1 VSRALL
7 VSGIAFLL
15 VGFAGLGVASA
26 LLSRPPRLDDA
37 VARGQWIFLTGTDP
51 DTGLPIPSSGGPMM
65 SMACSDCHGP
75 DGRGLRTPM
84 FVSPDIRY
92 RNLTDPAGMV
102 EPDGTRGPQYRSDE
116 EIRRAITDG
125 IGPDGASLA
134 WPMPRWHLT
143 DQQFAD
149 LLAYLKALP

>member
-7 VSGIAFLL
+7 VSGITLLL
-15 VGFAGLGVASA
+15 VGFAGLGIASA
-26 LLSRPPRLDDA
+26 FLSRPPSSDPA
-37 VARGQWIFLTGTDP
+37 VIRGQWIFLTGTDP
-51 DTGLPIPSSGGPMM
+51 DTGLPIPSRGGPTML
-65 SMACSDCHGP
+65 MACADCHGP

-102 EPDGTRGPQYRSDE
+102 EPDGTRGPRYRSEE
-116 EIRRAITDG
+116 EIRRAIVDG
-125 IGPDGASLA
+125 IGPDGEPLA